1 MQASPR
7 VFRPLQFNRHEL
19 AGAFGDIGTSLP
31 IIAALLLATDL
42 NPAGV
47 LTAFGLAQ
55 IATGLLY
62 GLPMPVQPLKA
73 MAVVVIAGQA
83 PGGLLQL
90 AGLMIGGLM
99 LALSATGALD
109 WLGRAIPHCVVRG
122 VQAGLGL
129 MLARTATGLVGREG
143 SAWGWI
149 AAIAAVLVLALLRR
163 NRRLPGALLVIGMAL
178 AWAAFFRTDWIELG
192 HGLGFV
198 APHPVAWPWD
208 RWGTALTL
216 LVLPQLPLSLGNS
229 VIATR
234 QTARDLFPER
244 SFTLRKLGLTYA
256 GINLAAPWL
265 GGIPVCHGCGGL
277 AGNHALG
284 ARTGGAV
291 VLYGAG
297 FVTAGL
303 FFSGGFVT
311 LMHAFPA
318 SILGAL
324 LLVEAS
330 VLVLLLRDLRAA
342 PVAFALAAVVALA
355 CVFAPQ
361 GYLTG
366 LVAGTAAYYALR
378 AVRGRFAFVLA

>member
-1 MQASPR
+1 MTARSPL
-7 VFRPLQFNRHEL
+7 FRNIQFNRREF

-31 IIAALLLATDL
+31 IIVAILLSTGL
-42 NPAGV
+42 NGAGV

-83 PGGLLQL
+83 SGGMLQM
-90 AGLMIGGLM
+90 AGLMIGVLM
-99 LALSATGALD
+99 LGLSASGTLD
-109 WLGRAIPHCVVRG
+109 WLRRVIPLCVVRG

-129 MLARTATGLVGREG
+129 MLARTATSLVAHES

-149 AAIAAVLVLALLRR
+149 AALAAITVLALLRK
-163 NRRLPGALLVIGMAL
+163 NRHLPGALLVIGAAL
-178 AWAAFFRTDWIELG
+178 AWAAMFRLNWSDAV
-192 HGLGFV
+192 HGAGFV
-198 APHPVAWPWD
+198 APRPAPWPWD
-208 RWGTALTL
+208 QWLAALTL

-229 VIATR
+229 VIATQ
-234 QTARDLFPER
+234 QTARDLFPGR
-244 SFTLRKLGLTYA
+244 DFSLRKIGLTYA
-256 GINLAAPWL
+256 GINLLAPWL

-291 VLYGAG
+291 VIYGAL
-297 FVTAGL
+297 FVLAGL
-303 FFSGGFVT
+303 FFSGVFVA
-311 LMHAFPA
+311 LVHAFPPA
-318 SILGAL
+318 ILGAV
-324 LLVEAS
+324 LLVEAA
-330 VLVLLLRDLRAA
+330 VLVLLLRDLRGSPAA
-342 PVAFALAAVVALA
+342 LALAAGVAAL

-366 LVAGTAAYYALR
+366 LGAGVAAYYALR
-378 AVRGRFAFVLA
+378 AGGVRFKFEMA